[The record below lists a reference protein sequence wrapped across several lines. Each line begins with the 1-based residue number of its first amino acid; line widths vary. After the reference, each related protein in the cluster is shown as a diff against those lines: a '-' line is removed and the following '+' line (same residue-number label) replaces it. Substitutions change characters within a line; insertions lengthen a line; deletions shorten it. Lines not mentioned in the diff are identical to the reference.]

1 MEPIPYRIR
10 IGVTG
15 HRVLDNETELKQ
27 QIIEILKTEITKLF
41 DNNSLSLLNKNLATP
56 VTYSVLTPLA
66 EGADRLIAE
75 TVMEYDA
82 LSCVEVILPLTLP
95 DYKKTF
101 NNPDDPEF
109 FELYAKARHVRKLRY
124 LDLENDPKIN
134 QNTSETNIE
143 NRLEKAREEAFEK
156 AGRHIVNH
164 CDVLIAIWDGEK
176 SQGIGGTQDI
186 IEYANTKNR
195 PVIIISTN
203 PPYTIKVEKGYGLNC
218 HALKG
223 IERFNNTSIPSTVKD
238 SYTKNMYD
246 KLFQNPESNYI
257 PESSKEIVREI
268 LLPYYVKAS
277 IKAKKYQRI
286 YMPSGILIFLCSA
299 IAVAAVL
306 IGILYHPVLLFSFLV
321 EFLCLLTILTI
332 CLFAQQ
338 LRINWLENRFL
349 TERLR
354 AACYFIAT
362 STEITSIEIPPYM
375 GVAHKYS
382 DWMVLVFNEIWYR
395 TPKMEGIKDDMLNC
409 FKDYIIKHWIDDQ
422 KNHHSE
428 KHRKLTKLNKRFAYF
443 GWVIYLIA
451 LIASG
456 IHIVQS
462 LSTGFE
468 LDQLTENIL
477 IFLAIALPALG
488 AAVVGIRKHGEYERI
503 ESRSYNMSEVIED
516 ISIDFNKLHDKNEF
530 VSLMYD
536 LDKLMLLENQ
546 DWLMLM
552 KLVKL
557 EVNP

>member
-15 HRVLDNETELKQ
+15 HRVIHNETELKQ
-27 QIIEILKTEITKLF
+27 QINEILKTEIAKLF
-41 DNNSLSLLNKNLATP
+41 DDDSLRLLNKNLTTP

-82 LSCVEVILPLTLP
+82 LSCIEVILPLTLP

-101 NNPDDPEF
+101 NDPDDPGF
-109 FELYAKARHVRKLRY
+109 RELYSKARYVRKLRY
-124 LDLENDPKIN
+124 LDLDSDPKIN

-143 NRLEKAREEAFEK
+143 NKLEESRKKAFEK
-156 AGRHIVNH
+156 AGRYIVNH
-164 CDVLIAIWDGEK
+164 CDVLIAIWDGKK
-176 SQGIGGTQDI
+176 SQGIGGTNEI
-186 IEYANTKNR
+186 IEYAVSKQR
-195 PVIIISTN
+195 PVIIILTN
-203 PPYTIKVEKGYGLNC
+203 SHYTIKVEKGYGLNC
-218 HALKG
+218 SALKG
-223 IERFNNTSIPSTVKD
+223 IEKFNNTGISSAVKE
-238 SYTKNMYD
+238 SYIQNIYD
-246 KLFQNPESNYI
+246 KLFLNPESSCI
-257 PESSKEIVREI
+257 PESSKDLVRKI
-268 LLPYYVKAS
+268 LLPYYVTAS
-277 IKAKKYQRI
+277 IMAKKHQKI

-299 IAVAAVL
+299 IAVATVL
-306 IGILYHPVLLFSFLV
+306 IGVLYHPVLLFSFLV
-321 EFLCLLTILTI
+321 EFLCLLSILI
-332 CLFAQQ
+332 IYLFAQQ

-354 AACYFIAT
+354 AACYFTAS
-362 STEITSIEIPPYM
+362 STEINSIEIPPYM

-382 DWMVLVFNEIWYR
+382 NWMVQVFNEILYR
-395 TPKMEGIKDDMLNC
+395 TPPMEDIKDDMLNC

-422 KNHHSE
+422 KDHHSN
-428 KHRKLTKLNKRFAYF
+428 KYRKLTKVNKRYAYF

-456 IHIVQS
+456 IHIVQN
-462 LSTGFE
+462 LSAGFE
-468 LDQLTENIL
+468 LDHLTENIL

-503 ESRSYNMSEVIED
+503 QSRSSNMSEVIED
-516 ISIDFNKLHDKNEF
+516 ISIDFKKVHDKDEF
-530 VSLMYD
+530 LSLMYD

-546 DWLMLM
+546 DWFMLM

>member
-27 QIIEILKTEITKLF
+27 KIIEILKTEITKLF
-41 DNNSLSLLNKNLATP
+41 DNDSLSLLNKNLTTP
-56 VTYSVLTPLA
+56 LTYSVLTPLA

-101 NNPDDPEF
+101 NNPDDPGF
-109 FELYAKARHVRKLRY
+109 FELYSKARHVRKLRY

-134 QNTSETNIE
+134 QNSSETNIE
-143 NRLEKAREEAFEK
+143 NRLKEARKRAFKK

-164 CDVLIAIWDGEK
+164 CDVLIAIWDGKK
-176 SQGIGGTQDI
+176 SQGIGGTNDI
-186 IEYANTKNR
+186 IEYAVSKKR
-195 PVIIISTN
+195 PLIIISTN
-203 PPYTIKVEKGYGLNC
+203 SHHTIKVKKGYGLNC
-218 HALKG
+218 SALKG
-223 IERFNNTSIPSTVKD
+223 IERFNNTNIPSSVKD
-238 SYTKNMYD
+238 SYTNNMYD
-246 KLFQNPESNYI
+246 KLFLNPESNCI
-257 PESSKEIVREI
+257 PESSKNLVRDALI
-268 LLPYYVKAS
+268 PYYVKAS
-277 IKAKKYQRI
+277 TVAKKYQKI
-286 YMPSGILIFLCSA
+286 YMPSGIFIFLCSA
-299 IAVAAVL
+299 IAVATVL
-306 IGILYHPVLLFSFLV
+306 IGVLYHPVLLFSFLV
-321 EFLCLLTILTI
+321 EFLCLLSILII

-354 AACYFIAT
+354 AACYFT
-362 STEITSIEIPPYM
+362 VTGTEITSIEIPPYK

-382 DWMVLVFNEIWYR
+382 NWMVQVLNEILYR
-395 TPKMEGIKDDMLNC
+395 TPKMEGVKDDMLSC

-428 KHRKLTKLNKRFAYF
+428 KHHKLNKVNKRYAYF

-456 IHIVQS
+456 IHIVQN
-462 LSTGFE
+462 LSAGFE

-503 ESRSYNMSEVIED
+503 QNRSSNMSEAIED
-516 ISIDFNKLHDKNEF
+516 ISIDFNKLHDEDEF
-530 VSLMYD
+530 LSLMYD